1 MLLATLLSVLL
12 GAPALV
18 VAAAWLWRPDDE
30 RFGHAVFTAAG
41 MWYVGLFGVAGVVYV
56 FNTLSTISNYGG

>member
-1 MLLATLLSVLL
+1 MLLASLMSVLV

-30 RFGHAVFTAAG
+30 RLGHAVFTAAG
-41 MWYVGLFGVAGVVYV
+41 MWYVGLFGVAGVVYI
-56 FNTLSTISNYGG
+56 FNTVTTINQYGK